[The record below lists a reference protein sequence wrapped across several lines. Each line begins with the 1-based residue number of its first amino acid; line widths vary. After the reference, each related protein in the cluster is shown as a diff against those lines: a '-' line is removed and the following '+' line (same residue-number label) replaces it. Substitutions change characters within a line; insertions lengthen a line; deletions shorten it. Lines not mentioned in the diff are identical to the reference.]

1 MAIPLKCEE
10 GIGACQ
16 AQSRQREQYQYSAEL
31 DRVCAIG
38 RAAQVKNGGNSNEA
52 GPCKALWVFYPGH
65 SGLKGIKQVNN
76 VV

>member
-16 AQSRQREQYQYSAEL
+16 GQSRQREQYQYSAEF

-38 RAAQVKNGGNSNEA
+38 RAA
-52 GPCKALWVFYPGH
+52 
-65 SGLKGIKQVNN
+65 
-76 VV
+76 